1 MLTTIG
7 VSLPEGYVGS
17 IGTQA
22 NAIISDLSGLAFMVV
37 GVVLG
42 LYLITKTISLVT
54 KHVRA

>member
-7 VSLPEGYVGS
+7 ITLPEDYVGS
-17 IGTQA
+17 IGSQA
-22 NAIISDLSGLAFMVV
+22 NEIISDLSGLAFMVV